1 MIGIFL
7 DIETTGL
14 DSTRHAAIDLAFTMV
29 DLRNGQV
36 IDSYQSLIALPDEI
50 WAKKDPVS
58 MEINGYTWEQVKTGK
73 ILSQVRE
80 EVLQKFKNAGIQRG
94 SAVFICQNPAFD
106 RGFFAQIVDVYTQET
121 LNWPYHWLDFASM
134 YWALLCRSVKEGN
147 DPFPQSINLSK
158 NSIGKLFSIPP
169 EEVPHLAKNGV
180 DHLINCY
187 RRVVGFPES
196 A

>member
-1 MIGIFL
+1 VIGIFL

-14 DSTRHAAIDLAFTMV
+14 DSTRHAAIDLAFTMM

-36 IDSYQSLIALPDEI
+36 VASYQSLIAQPENI

-58 MEINGYTWEQVKTGK
+58 MEINGYTWDQVKTGK
-73 ILSQVRE
+73 PLNQIRE
-80 EVLQKFKNAGIQRG
+80 EVLQMFKSVGIQRG

-134 YWALLCRSVKEGN
+134 YWALLCRTVKEGN
-147 DPFPQSINLSK
+147 AQFPQTINLSK

>member
-1 MIGIFL
+1 VIGIFL

-14 DSTRHAAIDLAFTMV
+14 DSTRHAAIDLAFTMM

-36 IDSYQSLIALPDEI
+36 IDTYQSLIALPDEI

-73 ILSQVRE
+73 LLSQVRE

-134 YWALLCRSVKEGN
+134 YWALLCRSVKEGK
-147 DPFPQSINLSK
+147 DQFPQAINLSK

>member
-58 MEINGYTWEQVKTGK
+58 MEINGYTWDQVKTGK
-73 ILSQVRE
+73 LLSQVCE

-106 RGFFAQIVDVYTQET
+106 RGFFAQIVDVYTQEK

-147 DPFPQSINLSK
+147 DSFPQSINLSK

>member
-134 YWALLCRSVKEGN
+134 YWALLCRSVKEGG

-180 DHLINCY
+180 DHLISCY

>member
-1 MIGIFL
+1 MIGVFL

-14 DSTRHAAIDLAFTMV
+14 DSTRHVAIDLAFSMI
-29 DLRNGQV
+29 DLSNGKPLA
-36 IDSYQSLIALPDEI
+36 SYQSLIVPSEEV

-58 MEINGYTWEQVKTGK
+58 MEINGYTWDTVKTGK
-73 ILSQVRE
+73 PKNVVRE
-80 EVLQKFKNAGIQRG
+80 EVLVLFKEMGIQRG

-134 YWALLCRSVKEGN
+134 YWALLCRSVKEGEKR
-147 DPFPQSINLSK
+147 FPQSINLSK
-158 NSIGKLFSIPP
+158 NAIGNLFSIPP
-169 EEVPHLAKNGV
+169 EEIPHLAKNGV

-187 RRVVGFPES
+187 RQVVGFPES
-196 A
+196 R